1 MNEEL
6 MEELSLYLADN
17 PESESML
24 TLSVNRA
31 IRSFKNKRNYPSS
44 YTDDKIKNDMKK
56 CYDCIF
62 DLALYFLVKQGAEF
76 QGTHSES
83 SVNRSWESETEIYIN
98 HGVFPFAGNKIS
110 HEWDGTQCVFPPGTL
125 QGCSLK

>member
-17 PESESML
+17 PESEAIL

-62 DLALYFLVKQGAEF
+62 DLALYFLVKQGVEF
-76 QGTHSES
+76 ETSHSEN
-83 SVNRSWESETEIYIN
+83 SVNAGWNSETEIFVN
-98 HGVFPFAGNKIS
+98 HGVFPFVRGI
-110 HEWDGTQCVFPPGTL
+110 
-125 QGCSLK
+125 

>member
-44 YTDDKIKNDMKK
+44 YTDDKIKNDIKK
-56 CYDCIF
+56 SNYSK
-62 DLALYFLVKQGAEF
+62 Y
-76 QGTHSES
+76 
-83 SVNRSWESETEIYIN
+83 N
-98 HGVFPFAGNKIS
+98 
-110 HEWDGTQCVFPPGTL
+110 
-125 QGCSLK
+125 